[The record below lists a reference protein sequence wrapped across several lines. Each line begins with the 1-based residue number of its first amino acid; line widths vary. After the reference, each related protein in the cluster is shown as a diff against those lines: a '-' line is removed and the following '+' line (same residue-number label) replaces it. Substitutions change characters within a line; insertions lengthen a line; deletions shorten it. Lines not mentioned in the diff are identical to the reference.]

1 MCFIFNISASCSQV
15 GCLLSRV
22 RLEFRWRRV
31 LAAHEVFN
39 LPQLFSIGAL
49 HSDGIVVSPLNSS
62 IKRFTVHSSIEGRVG
77 GFRINL

>member
-22 RLEFRWRRV
+22 GLEFRRRRV
-31 LAAHEVFN
+31 LATHDVFN

-49 HSDGIVVSPLNSS
+49 HSDGIVFSPLNSS
-62 IKRFTVHSSIEGRVG
+62 IKRFAVHSSIEGRAG
-77 GFRINL
+77 TFE